1 MSTICCYETFEDVSS
16 YPEINDK
23 KFILLFSDETGAF
36 NDHESFITL
45 YGLNVVELEIVF
57 GRRLTRFV
65 WQSEICEQSL
75 FGGYGRYVW
84 LERVE

>member
-1 MSTICCYETFEDVSS
+1 
-16 YPEINDK
+16 
-23 KFILLFSDETGAF
+23 
-36 NDHESFITL
+36 
-45 YGLNVVELEIVF
+45 LNVVELEIVF

-65 WQSEICEQSL
+65 WQSEIGEQSL